1 MWELRCGVHGSGSG
15 SGSGAGSRTSKAD
28 EEHEHV
34 AEVIVCHGN
43 VIRYLC
49 CLALQ
54 IPAQAWMRLQL
65 SHCSVVWIEIRPNG
79 AVVLNAFGSSTH
91 MPIADVTY

>member
-1 MWELRCGVHGSGSG
+1 M
-15 SGSGAGSRTSKAD
+15 
-28 EEHEHV
+28 